1 MPGAVPVEPDG
12 RAAAP
17 RGARHRADLGL
28 PALLHARHARH
39 LPCLAPAA
47 VLLADHE
54 PPSVGDIVRILTVIP
69 VVPAGRA
76 VARRGTGH
84 GQDLGVAARVQGPQ
98 AGHLDR
104 APPAALLLDLYEPL
118 DPVVP
123 V

>member
-1 MPGAVPVEPDG
+1 ATAAP
-12 RAAAP
+12 AAA
-17 RGARHRADLGL
+17 RGGTRHRAALGVA
-28 PALLHARHARH
+28 ALVQGRHAGP
-39 LPCLAPAA
+39 LDCLAPAA

-54 PPSVGDIVRILTVIP
+54 PPSGGDIVRILTVIP

-76 VARRGTGH
+76 VARRGTRH

-104 APPAALLLDLYEPL
+104 APPAALLLDRYEPL